1 MGGGKPSTSNSK
13 SKSSMTST
21 ATTFLASIL
30 LPLIAFSDAAVVP
43 GNCGE
48 GKECVP
54 YKRCKVTLDALAAE
68 LIQSSMCHLDS
79 LLPPGLWQEANINEM
94 NSRMCCGEKKTCCD
108 IIEPEPTT
116 PGTSVE
122 FPVENETVDVDGLRE
137 LGSLEEFF
145 HEVSGTVFELNEEFL
160 LIKDFN
166 YNHVE
171 GPAPIFLAG
180 T

>member
-13 SKSSMTST
+13 SKSSMTCT
-21 ATTFLASIL
+21 ATTLLASIL

-48 GKECVP
+48 EKECVP
-54 YKRCKVTLDALAAE
+54 YKSCKVTLDGLATE

-79 LLPPGLWQEANINEM
+79 LFPSPGLGLGINEM

-108 IIEPEPTT
+108 IKDIIEPEPTT
-116 PGTSVE
+116 PGTSVD

-137 LGSLEEFF
+137 LGSLTTIF
-145 HEVSGTVFELNEEFL
+145 HKVSGTVFEMSEKVLV
-160 LIKDFN
+160 IK
-166 YNHVE
+166 
-171 GPAPIFLAG
+171 
-180 T
+180 